1 MIIGIPKEIMP
12 EEGRVALL
20 PQQVRE
26 LIQKKQYQ
34 VLVEKGA
41 GVKSL
46 AQDSDYEA
54 AGAMIVADVR
64 ELYKRS
70 QVIVKVKEPQFNQQ
84 LNVNETD
91 LMDSGKILITFIHP
105 AAPSNH
111 NMVRRLSERGITA
124 FTMDGVPRISRAQ
137 SMDALSSMSAIAGYK
152 SVLIAA
158 NSLPRFVP
166 MMSTAVG
173 MIPPAKVLVIGAGV
187 VGLQAIATAKRLG
200 GVVSH
205 IDIRAAACEAGRS
218 LGSKEV
224 DCEVPKEVAE
234 GEGGY
239 ARALPEDW
247 LAKEQLI
254 IAPQAKEADII
265 ILAALVP
272 GERAPILITA
282 ETVASLKPG
291 TVIMD
296 VSIDQGG
303 NCELTKPGVE
313 HVTSGGVRINGFQ
326 NLPGRMPAHASFLYS
341 KNMANFL
348 LNVFKDDANSLDLN
362 DEINNSSLVTHQGRI
377 FHQGGLKAM
386 AGNK

>member
-1 MIIGIPKEIMP
+1 
-12 EEGRVALL
+12 
-20 PQQVRE
+20 
-26 LIQKKQYQ
+26 
-34 VLVEKGA
+34 
-41 GVKSL
+41 
-46 AQDSDYEA
+46 
-54 AGAMIVADVR
+54 
-64 ELYKRS
+64 
-70 QVIVKVKEPQFNQQ
+70 
-84 LNVNETD
+84 
-91 LMDSGKILITFIHP
+91 
-105 AAPSNH
+105 
-111 NMVRRLSERGITA
+111 
-124 FTMDGVPRISRAQ
+124 
-137 SMDALSSMSAIAGYK
+137 MDALSSMSAIAGYK

-362 DEINNSSLVTHQGRI
+362 DEINKSSLVTHQGQI
-377 FHQGGLKAM
+377 IHQGVLKAM

>member
-41 GVKSL
+41 GVNSL

-84 LNVNETD
+84 LNINETD
-91 LMDSGKILITFIHP
+91 LMDSGKILIAFIHP
-105 AAPSNH
+105 AAPANH

-124 FTMDGVPRISRAQ
+124 FTMDGIPRISRAQ

-173 MIPPAKVLVIGAGV
+173 MIPPAKVLIVGVGV

-205 IDIRAAACEAGRS
+205 TDIRTAACEAGRS

-224 DCEVPKEVAE
+224 DCGVPKEVAE

-247 LAKEQLI
+247 LAKEQKI
-254 IAPQAKEADII
+254 IAPLAKEADII
-265 ILAALVP
+265 ILSALVQ

-303 NCELTKPGVE
+303 NCELTKPGIE
-313 HVTSGGVRINGFQ
+313 HITSGGVRINGFR

-341 KNMANFL
+341 KNLANFL
-348 LNVFKDDANSLDLN
+348 LNVFKDDSNSLYFN
-362 DEINNSSLVTHQGRI
+362 DEIN
-377 FHQGGLKAM
+377 K
-386 AGNK
+386 